1 MSQNIQ
7 ILVETMLRCG
17 GNCSGCALSSIERMT
32 KSDIDWVLFEQ
43 KTKSVNEFLK
53 TKIQKSEIES
63 VSIFLGQGDHFLMEE
78 ADIEQFV
85 KYCSFMVP
93 EEIKHK
99 TVVLITA
106 SAIGKE
112 KTIKKKMDDF
122 FNISLKYD
130 LPFFI
135 QVVFDPKKM
144 NLQDSFKKTYLNNIL
159 YFKEKC
165 GMTELTL
172 NLGDDL
178 IENMTPLDFHNWLI
192 NYNFTHIEMNWVMNS
207 QTHNMWKNSSKK
219 MFDWLIEILEINAKD
234 HKYEINFVPFLTRVF
249 KLKKME
255 NVDLIEKIKKDL
267 VENIYIDN
275 VGNITFGQAGLI
287 SNLIPLKQRLTKQNL
302 NIDNI
307 KQIEEFAQK
316 ISQSIVSKVL
326 RKKSCVDCNY
336 NNICSLIG
344 SSAWFDFNKKE
355 DGCPWDIKDFLIFF
369 EKYLEKYPQYG
380 KTEFDKNPIQDTK
393 LEKENNATYQYF
405 EKKFCN

>member
-32 KSDIDWVLFEQ
+32 KSDIDWELFKQ
-43 KTKSVNEFLK
+43 KIQSVNSFLQ
-53 TKIQKSEIES
+53 TKIQKTEIES

-78 ADIEQFV
+78 NDIEQFV
-85 KYCSFMVP
+85 KYCSLMVP

-122 FNISLKYD
+122 FNVSLKYN

-192 NYNFTHIEMNWVMNS
+192 NYNFKHVEMNWVMNN
-207 QTHNMWKNSSKK
+207 QTHDMWKKSSKK
-219 MFDWLIEILEINAKD
+219 MFDWLIEILEINAED
-234 HKYEINFVPFLTRVF
+234 HKYEINFVPFLERAF
-249 KLKKME
+249 RFKKME
-255 NVDLIEKIKKDL
+255 NIDLINKIKNDL
-267 VENIYIDN
+267 IENIYIDN
-275 VGNITFGQAGLI
+275 IGNITFGQAGLI
-287 SNLIPLKQRLTKQNL
+287 SNLIPLNQRLTKQNL
-302 NIDNI
+302 TINNIDD
-307 KQIEEFAQK
+307 IEESAK
-316 ISQSIVSKVL
+316 KVSKSIVSKVL
-326 RKKSCVDCNY
+326 RKKSCVDCDY
-336 NNICSLIG
+336 NNVCSLIG
-344 SSAWFDFNKKE
+344 SSAWFEFNKNEK
-355 DGCPWDIKDFLIFF
+355 GCPWNIKDFLIFF
-369 EKYLEKYPQYG
+369 DNYLERYPQYV
-380 KTEFDKNPIQDTK
+380 KTEFDKNPIQDNK
-393 LEKENNATYQYF
+393 LEKENNATHQYF
-405 EKKFCN
+405 EKKFCD